1 MAHIDVE
8 YTLTV
13 KIPEIFL
20 DSTTSRDEAER
31 KIKDMARQ
39 RIIGWASGSLFDPQG
54 KVFTEAIKVI
64 PK

>member
-1 MAHIDVE
+1 MANIDVE
-8 YTLTV
+8 YTLTI
-13 KIPEIFL
+13 KIPEIYL
-20 DSTTSRDEAER
+20 DSNTSRDEAER

-54 KVFTEAIKVI
+54 KVFTESIKVI